1 MTDNP
6 DLSDFVQA
14 ERDVRSGA
22 SDTIRLALKA
32 VRSHLGMQVAYVSKF
47 AEDRSIFREVD
58 APGLEQL
65 VKPGDSRS
73 LDDVYCRHILEGRL
87 PQLMPD
93 TAAEPLAKS
102 MPITKAAS
110 IGAHMSVPILL
121 PNGEPYGMFCCLGVE
136 ANHSLN
142 ERDLQTL
149 KAFAEIASFEI
160 NRELEAERI
169 IRDKRMNVSRA
180 IEENQLSMAFQPIW
194 DVEAMRIV
202 GFESLARFSAMPY
215 RSPDKWFAEAAE
227 VGMGAT
233 LEIEAIRR
241 ALTAISLFPSATY
254 LDINASPSTVL
265 RADFPEVLV
274 GSPLERVVIEITE
287 HANVDDYEAL
297 LGALR
302 PLRELG
308 LRLAIDDAGA
318 GYASLR
324 HILNMQPDFIKL
336 DIELTRNIDI
346 DPARRALASA
356 LIGFARDTGSGIIA
370 EGVERQ
376 GELETL
382 RSIGVKQAQG
392 YLLGRPM
399 DLDRALKVFA
409 DLSKAQDAAAA

>member
-1 MTDNP
+1 
-6 DLSDFVQA
+6 
-14 ERDVRSGA
+14 
-22 SDTIRLALKA
+22 
-32 VRSHLGMQVAYVSKF
+32 MQVAYLSKF
-47 AEDRSIFREVD
+47 DGNQSVFLEVD

-73 LDDVYCRHILEGRL
+73 LDDIYCRHILEGRL
-87 PQLMPD
+87 PQLIPD
-93 TAAEPLAKS
+93 TSAEPLAMS

-121 PNGEPYGMFCCLGVE
+121 PNGQPYGMFCCLGFE
-136 ANHSLN
+136 ANLSLN

-160 NRELEAERI
+160 NRELEAENIVRA
-169 IRDKRMNVSRA
+169 KRASVSRV
-180 IEENQLSMAFQPIW
+180 IEDNQLSMAFQPIW
-194 DVEAMRIV
+194 NVDGMRIV
-202 GFESLARFSAMPY
+202 GFESLARFSAIPY

-227 VGMGAT
+227 VGMGAA
-233 LEIEAIRR
+233 LELEAIRR
-241 ALTAISLFPSATY
+241 ALTARSLLPPKIY
-254 LDINASPSTVL
+254 LAINASPATIL
-265 RADFPEVLV
+265 CAGFPEVLL

-287 HANVDDYEAL
+287 HSNVENYEAV

-302 PLRELG
+302 PLRDRG

-356 LIGFARDTGSGIIA
+356 LIRFARDTGSRIVA

-382 RSIGVKQAQG
+382 RSIGVKKVQG

-399 DLDRALKVFA
+399 DLESALKHFA
-409 DLSKAQDAAAA
+409 DRVKEQNAAAA